1 MRSGTFLVI
10 LMILMFLPGCGR
22 KGPLRLPEHQAH
34 AHVVAPAVSITSIED
49 RSGSHS

>member
-1 MRSGTFLVI
+1 MRSGTCIVI
-10 LMILMFLPGCGR
+10 LMVLMLLPGCGR

-34 AHVVAPAVSITSIED
+34 ANVVAPAVGVTSIEY